1 MNPSNMNFHTA
12 SLYVGDL
19 ADDVTES
26 NLFEKFAT
34 AGPISSIRVCRDNS
48 TRRSLGYAYVNFQQP
63 ADAERALDT
72 MNFETINNRPIRIMW
87 SQRDPSLRKSGV
99 GNVFI
104 KCLHKSID
112 NKAMYDTFSAFGNIL
127 SCKVATDEHG
137 ESKGYGFVHFETE
150 EAANLAIEKVNG
162 MLLNDIQVYVGKFIP
177 KSARD
182 REAGKTFN
190 NVYVKNF
197 DEEYNDE
204 TLKDLFA
211 EYGPIKSAKVM
222 TNDEGKS
229 LGFGFVSFENPKDA
243 ESAVTALNGKE
254 LKNKKNMFVGCAQKK
269 ADRQKELKKKF
280 EKIKS
285 EKMKETKG
293 FNLYVKN
300 LDDSVTDEDLR
311 QKFSSCGQITSAKV
325 MMEDGRSKGFGFV
338 CFSNINEAAKAV
350 TELNNQLLFSK
361 PLYVAI
367 AQSKDERKAQL
378 TSQYMQRLQRNMG
391 QMYQPQGASNY
402 LVPSIQQ
409 QRFFGPQVNQHIRA
423 PRWASPQVRA
433 AGPAAA
439 GNAGAVAV
447 ATGGFPAAGGNQY
460 RAAGAGGAVRA
471 VPQGQQGAQAGQG
484 AMRGSRPITGGQP
497 GAGNIQNRAI
507 PANVAGQPQRAGYKY
522 TPNMRNP
529 PNHQA
534 AMPAQ
539 QAVHVHGQ
547 EPLTASM
554 LSSADA
560 KEQKQ
565 MLGERLY
572 PLINLMHPSKAGKI
586 TGMLLEIDNSELL
599 HMLEHQESLKAKV
612 EEAMVVLQHAGP
624 PKNE

>member
-1 MNPSNMNFHTA
+1 MNF
-12 SLYVGDL
+12 D
-19 ADDVTES
+19 
-26 NLFEKFAT
+26 
-34 AGPISSIRVCRDNS
+34 
-48 TRRSLGYAYVNFQQP
+48 
-63 ADAERALDT
+63 
-72 MNFETINNRPIRIMW
+72 TINNRPIRIMW

-104 KCLHKSID
+104 KCLDKSID

-127 SCKVATDEHG
+127 SCKVATDERG

-162 MLLNDIQVYVGKFIP
+162 MLLNETQVYVGKFIP

-197 DEEYNDE
+197 DDEFNDE
-204 TLKDLFA
+204 TLKELFA

-229 LGFGFVSFENPKDA
+229 MGFGFVSFENPKDA
-243 ESAVTALNGKE
+243 ENAVAALNGKE
-254 LKNKKNMFVGCAQKK
+254 LKNKKNLFVGCAQKK
-269 ADRQKELKKKF
+269 AERQKELKKKF

-285 EKMKETKG
+285 EKMNETKG

-391 QMYQPQGASNY
+391 QMYQPQGANNF
-402 LVPSIQQ
+402 LVPSMQQ
-409 QRFFGPQVNQHIRA
+409 PRFFNPQLNQPMRA
-423 PRWASPQVRA
+423 PRWSSPQVRA
-433 AGPAAA
+433 SGAAPAGQ
-439 GNAGAVAV
+439 AGAVTV
-447 ATGGFPAAGGNQY
+447 AAGAFPTAGGNQF
-460 RAAGAGGAVRA
+460 RPAGAAGAGVRS
-471 VPQGQQGAQAGQG
+471 VPQGQQGGQAGQA
-484 AMRGSRPITGGQP
+484 AMRNSRPITGQQP

-507 PANVAGQPQRAGYKY
+507 PANVAGGPQRGNFKY
-522 TPNMRNP
+522 TPNMRNAP
-529 PNHQA
+529 HPNMMV
-534 AMPAQ
+534 MPVAQ

-565 MLGERLY
+565 MLGERLF
-572 PLINLMHPSKAGKI
+572 PLINSMHPKYAGKI

-599 HMLEHQESLKAKV
+599 HMLEHQESLNAKV
-612 EEAMVVLQHAGP
+612 DEAIAVLKHAGTMI
-624 PKNE
+624 E

>member
-1 MNPSNMNFHTA
+1 MF
-12 SLYVGDL
+12 SLC
-19 ADDVTES
+19 T
-26 NLFEKFAT
+26 
-34 AGPISSIRVCRDNS
+34 
-48 TRRSLGYAYVNFQQP
+48 
-63 ADAERALDT
+63 AERALDT
-72 MNFETINNRPIRIMW
+72 MNFDTLSNRPIRIMW

-104 KCLHKSID
+104 KCRDKSLD

-127 SCKVATDEHG
+127 SCKVATDENG
-137 ESKGYGFVHFETE
+137 VSKCYGFVHFETE

-162 MLLNDIQVYVGKFIP
+162 MLLNKFPVYVGKFIP
-177 KSARD
+177 RSARD
-182 REAGKTFN
+182 RETGKTFN

-204 TLKDLFA
+204 TLKELFA

-254 LKNKKNMFVGCAQKK
+254 LKNKKNLFVGCAQKK
-269 ADRQKELKKKF
+269 AERQKELKKKF

-391 QMYQPQGASNY
+391 QMYQPQGATNY
-402 LVPSIQQ
+402 MVPSIPQP
-409 QRFFGPQVNQHIRA
+409 RFYNQQVNIRA
-423 PRWASPQVRA
+423 PRWATPQVRGA
-433 AGPAAA
+433 SGAPAGQ
-439 GNAGAVAV
+439 AGAVAV
-447 ATGGFPAAGGNQY
+447 AAGGFPAPGANQY
-460 RAAGAGGAVRA
+460 RPAGAGGAGRSA
-471 VPQGQQGAQAGQG
+471 PQGQQGAQAGRA
-484 AMRGSRPITGGQP
+484 AMGNAARPITGQQP

-507 PANVAGQPQRAGYKY
+507 PANVAGQQARGNFKY
-522 TPNMRNP
+522 TTNMRNP
-529 PNHQA
+529 PNHVVV
-534 AMPAQ
+534 MPTQ
-539 QAVHVHGQ
+539 QAVHV
-547 EPLTASM
+547 
-554 LSSADA
+554 
-560 KEQKQ
+560 
-565 MLGERLY
+565 LGE
-572 PLINLMHPSKAGKI
+572 
-586 TGMLLEIDNSELL
+586 
-599 HMLEHQESLKAKV
+599 
-612 EEAMVVLQHAGP
+612 
-624 PKNE
+624 

>member
-1 MNPSNMNFHTA
+1 MSLLILPLLPS
-12 SLYVGDL
+12 
-19 ADDVTES
+19 
-26 NLFEKFAT
+26 
-34 AGPISSIRVCRDNS
+34 
-48 TRRSLGYAYVNFQQP
+48 P
-63 ADAERALDT
+63 AAERALDT
-72 MNFETINNRPIRIMW
+72 MNFDHINNRPIRIMW

-104 KCLHKSID
+104 KCLHKTID

-177 KSARD
+177 KTARD

-197 DEEYNDE
+197 DEELSDE
-204 TLKDLFA
+204 SLKEMFT
-211 EYGPIKSAKVM
+211 EYGPIKSCKVM
-222 TNDEGKS
+222 SNDDGKS
-229 LGFGFVSFENPKDA
+229 MGFGFVSYENPKDA
-243 ESAVTALNGKE
+243 EAAVNALNGKE
-254 LKNKKNMFVGCAQKK
+254 LKNKKQLYVGCAQKK
-269 ADRQKELKKKF
+269 AERQKELKKKF

-300 LDDSVTDEDLR
+300 LDDSVQDEDLR

-378 TSQYMQRLQRNMG
+378 TSQYMQRMQRNMG

-402 LVPSIQQ
+402 LVPQIQQ
-409 QRFFGPQVNQHIRA
+409 PRFFGPQVGQHVRT

-433 AGPAAA
+433 AGAAPT

-447 ATGGFPAAGGNQY
+447 AAGGFQPSGGNQY
-460 RAAGAGGAVRA
+460 RPAGAGGGVRA
-471 VPQGQQGAQAGQG
+471 VPQPNQGNQAGQA
-484 AMRGSRPITGGQP
+484 AMRNSRPITGQQP
-497 GAGNIQNRAI
+497 GVGNIQNRAI
-507 PANVAGQPQRAGYKY
+507 PANVGGNQTRGNFKY

-529 PNHQA
+529 PNQVVI
-534 AMPAQ
+534 MPVQQ
-539 QAVHVHGQ
+539 QAVHVHG
-547 EPLTASM
+547 E
-554 LSSADA
+554 
-560 KEQKQ
+560 
-565 MLGERLY
+565 
-572 PLINLMHPSKAGKI
+572 
-586 TGMLLEIDNSELL
+586 
-599 HMLEHQESLKAKV
+599 
-612 EEAMVVLQHAGP
+612 
-624 PKNE
+624 

>member
-1 MNPSNMNFHTA
+1 MNITV
-12 SLYVGDL
+12 SLPL
-19 ADDVTES
+19 A
-26 NLFEKFAT
+26 
-34 AGPISSIRVCRDNS
+34 
-48 TRRSLGYAYVNFQQP
+48 
-63 ADAERALDT
+63 AERALDT
-72 MNFETINNRPIRIMW
+72 MNFDTINNRPIRIMW

-104 KCLHKSID
+104 KCLHKTID

-182 REAGKTFN
+182 RESGKTFN

-197 DEEYNDE
+197 DEEFNDE
-204 TLKDLFA
+204 TLKELFA
-211 EYGPIKSAKVM
+211 EYGPIKSSKIM

-229 LGFGFVSFENPKDA
+229 MGFGFVSFENPKDA
-243 ESAVTALNGKE
+243 ENAVTALNGKE

-269 ADRQKELKKKF
+269 AERQKELKKKF

-325 MMEDGRSKGFGFV
+325 MMEEGRSKGFGFV

-378 TSQYMQRLQRNMG
+378 TSQYMQRMQRNMG

-409 QRFFGPQVNQHIRA
+409 PRFFGPGQVNQHIRP
-423 PRWASPQVRA
+423 PRWATAQVRA
-433 AGPAAA
+433 AGAAPT
-439 GNAGAVAV
+439 GNAAAVAV
-447 ATGGFPAAGGNQY
+447 TAGGFPTPGGNQY
-460 RAAGAGGAVRA
+460 RPAGAGGAVRS
-471 VPQGQQGAQAGQG
+471 VPQGQQGGQAGQA
-484 AMRGSRPITGGQP
+484 AMRNSARPITGQQP

-507 PANVAGQPQRAGYKY
+507 PANVGGNQARGGFKY
-522 TPNMRNP
+522 TTNMRNP
-529 PNHQA
+529 PNHVVVL
-534 AMPAQ
+534 PPQ
-539 QAVHVHGQ
+539 QAVHVHG
-547 EPLTASM
+547 E
-554 LSSADA
+554 
-560 KEQKQ
+560 
-565 MLGERLY
+565 
-572 PLINLMHPSKAGKI
+572 
-586 TGMLLEIDNSELL
+586 
-599 HMLEHQESLKAKV
+599 
-612 EEAMVVLQHAGP
+612 
-624 PKNE
+624 

>member
-1 MNPSNMNFHTA
+1 M
-12 SLYVGDL
+12 SL
-19 ADDVTES
+19 S
-26 NLFEKFAT
+26 S
-34 AGPISSIRVCRDNS
+34 PI
-48 TRRSLGYAYVNFQQP
+48 A
-63 ADAERALDT
+63 AERALDT

-112 NKAMYDTFSAFGNIL
+112 TKAMYDTFSAFGNIL
-127 SCKVATDEHG
+127 SCKVATDDKG

-162 MLLNDIQVYVGKFIP
+162 MLLNEMQVYVGKFIP

-182 REAGKTFN
+182 RETGKTFN

-197 DEEYNDE
+197 DEEFTDE

-211 EYGPIKSAKVM
+211 EHGPIKSSKIM

-229 LGFGFVSFENPKDA
+229 MGFGFVSFENPKDA
-243 ESAVTALNGKE
+243 EGAVAALNGKE
-254 LKNKKNMFVGCAQKK
+254 LKNKKNLFVGCAQKK

-325 MMEDGRSKGFGFV
+325 MMEEGRSKGFGFV

-378 TSQYMQRLQRNMG
+378 TSQYMQRLQRNIG

-409 QRFFGPQVNQHIRA
+409 PRFFGPQVGPNNFRP

-433 AGPAAA
+433 AGATPA
-439 GNAGAVAV
+439 GQAGAVAV
-447 ATGGFPAAGGNQY
+447 AAGGFPSGGGQPY
-460 RAAGAGGAVRA
+460 RPSGAGGAVRS
-471 VPQGQQGAQAGQG
+471 VPQGAQAGQA
-484 AMRGSRPITGGQP
+484 AMRNSARPITGQQP

-507 PANVAGQPQRAGYKY
+507 PANVAGNQARGSFKY
-522 TPNMRNP
+522 TSNMRNP
-529 PNHQA
+529 PNHVVV
-534 AMPAQ
+534 MPVTQ
-539 QAVHVHGQ
+539 QAVHVHG
-547 EPLTASM
+547 ECLV
-554 LSSADA
+554 
-560 KEQKQ
+560 
-565 MLGERLY
+565 GVGR
-572 PLINLMHPSKAGKI
+572 G
-586 TGMLLEIDNSELL
+586 G
-599 HMLEHQESLKAKV
+599 V
-612 EEAMVVLQHAGP
+612 
-624 PKNE
+624 